1 MDRVRLQW
9 QNDVMPWATAI
20 RVGAFVAALAAA
32 LSSGC
37 GLGGGAG
44 EVKSDRL
51 RIDSCW
57 DGPYNM
63 EPDFFGGVP
72 YRSSFQMRIQ
82 RGHDL
87 HEMSDGL
94 SILVDDVHAIRG
106 DEGNPGMLGVPLEVG
121 LHPEVTPPGIP
132 VEADPDPPMVHM
144 ALYLHNTCH
153 LHPSTLYAVRG
164 VITFDAMFNGDPNE
178 TNADER
184 LSSGVFDVMV
194 VDPRKQP
201 ASGDP
206 IAEEHLSRLTG
217 WFRFYFER
225 GQPAQPFP

>member
-1 MDRVRLQW
+1 MDRVGLWW
-9 QNDVMPWATAI
+9 QNEDMSRAVRI
-20 RVGAFVAALAAA
+20 RVGALLAVLAATSGA
-32 LSSGC
+32 GC

-44 EVKSDRL
+44 EVRSDRL
-51 RIDSCW
+51 RIDACW
-57 DGPYNM
+57 DGPYDM
-63 EPDFFGGVP
+63 EPDFFGGLP
-72 YRSSFQMRIQ
+72 FRNTFQMRIQ
-82 RGHDL
+82 RGPDL
-87 HEMSDGL
+87 QEMSDGL
-94 SILVDDVHAIRG
+94 SILVDDVRAIRG
-106 DEGNPGMLGVPLEVG
+106 DDGGGGMLGVPLEVG
-121 LHPEVTPPGIP
+121 LPPEVTPPGVP
-132 VEADPDPPMVHM
+132 VQPDPDPPIVHI

-164 VITFDAMFNGDPNE
+164 VITFDALFNGDPNE

-201 ASGDP
+201 PGGGP
-206 IAEEHLSRLTG
+206 IAEEHLSRVTG